1 MALRFAQRPLLKLL
15 SFKITILALLGRLF
29 KRIAYLPL
37 KYSLES
43 VLVKFVAVS
52 RSVKSNL
59 TKFNALR
66 LKFNGEIACQI

>member
-1 MALRFAQRPLLKLL
+1 MGGLDLALSFAQRPLLKLL

-43 VLVKFVAVS
+43 VLVKFVAFS
-52 RSVKSNL
+52 LGKI
-59 TKFNALR
+59 KF
-66 LKFNGEIACQI
+66 GQI